1 MENCEFCKINNKQTI
16 DFYKKNPKIDFDK
29 VNFFLVKIL
38 EINNISHDN
47 EEHNLEDNN
56 LMSYYAEVENNNS
69 LNYNITGK
77 KMFESLLN
85 KLKPTSEIT
94 KNIDNNLSYNF
105 MMNRINLKKIIIESK
120 ENNENIKDYQVD
132 SFIDACTNLNCSGIF
147 VSQKSGIINK
157 DNYQIDIINK
167 NILVYIHYLNY
178 DIEKI
183 KIAIKI
189 IDNIHEK
196 LFLNRI
202 SNNQF
207 VSNDELKEIKKEYQ
221 CFMKQKCEIKKYI
234 KDVFSNI
241 TNQLNHI
248 NFEHLD
254 KSISNMFTDTEKIGI
269 YKCDLCNFY
278 TSATLKGIAA
288 HKRGCKKKY

>member
-1 MENCEFCKINNKQTI
+1 MENYEFCKINNKSII

-47 EEHNLEDNN
+47 EEHILFPEDK
-56 LMSYYAEVENNNS
+56 
-69 LNYNITGK
+69 NITGK
-77 KMFESLLN
+77 KIFESLLN
-85 KLKPTSEIT
+85 KLNPTSEIN
-94 KNIDNNLSYNF
+94 KNIENNLSYNF
-105 MMNRINLKKIIIESK
+105 MMNRINKKNIIIESK

-132 SFIDACTNLNCSGIF
+132 SFIDACTILNCSGIF
-147 VSQKSGIINK
+147 VSQNSGITNK
-157 DNYQIDIINK
+157 DNFQIDIINK

-183 KIAIKI
+183 KIAINI
-189 IDNIHEK
+189 IDNINEK
-196 LFLNRI
+196 LFLNNI
-202 SNNQF
+202 SNNPF
-207 VSNDELKEIKKEYQ
+207 VLSNELKEIKREYQ

-248 NFEHLD
+248 NFENLD
-254 KSISNMFTDTEKIGI
+254 KSISNVFTDTEKIGI

-278 TSATLKGIAA
+278 TSSTLKGIAA